1 MKAENQ
7 TLGLYIAL
15 IDKSN
20 EFVDD
25 PEIIRY
31 FLDNSTAENI
41 GVIVKSFFE
50 DEYNRTTSKQKKK
63 KGNIV
68 PFKIRS
74 KK

>member
-1 MKAENQ
+1 MKAEDQ
-7 TLGLYIAL
+7 KLGLYIAL

-20 EFVDD
+20 KFVDD

-31 FLDNSTAENI
+31 FLDNSTAEDI
-41 GVIVKSFFE
+41 GVVVKSFFE
-50 DEYNRTTSKQKKK
+50 DEYNRKINKQKKR
-63 KGNIV
+63 KGNVI